1 MRTNLIK
8 VLSVFLVSVFLLG
21 CADSSKHKVLKLAH
35 GLDPTHPVHKGMVFM
50 AERLAEK
57 SGGKLT
63 IDIYPSGQLGSEQQ
77 CVELLQIGSLA
88 ITKVSAAVMEGFT
101 PKFKAL
107 GLPYVF
113 RSQQHSFNVF
123 DGEIGK
129 EMLLGTQE
137 FWIRGLCFYDA
148 GFRSFYTIDKP
159 INTPE
164 DLSGLK
170 IRVMKSQTAMEMVK
184 SLGGSPTP
192 ISWGELY
199 TALQSGVVD
208 GAENNPPSLYT
219 SHHYEVC
226 KHYSLDEHT
235 CVPDI
240 LIISTKVW
248 NTLTPQEQV
257 WLQEAADESVPIQR
271 KYWDESVQESL
282 RIVQENGVTIHYPDK
297 SKFAEKVQDLLDKY
311 KEDEVLGDLIQ
322 RIQAVK

>member
-1 MRTNLIK
+1 MNYNLKVVSILVLMVSLFGCTNT
-8 VLSVFLVSVFLLG
+8 SQ
-21 CADSSKHKVLKLAH
+21 HKVLKLAH
-35 GLDPTHPVHKGMVFM
+35 GLDPTHPVHKGMEFM
-50 AERLAEK
+50 AQRLAEK
-57 SGGKLT
+57 SNGQLT

-88 ITKVSAAVMEGFT
+88 ITKVSAAVMESFT

-113 RSQQHSFNVF
+113 RSKEHSFNVF

-129 EMLLGTQE
+129 ELLLGTE
-137 FWIRGLCFYDA
+137 EYWIRGLCFYDA

-159 INTPE
+159 INTPD
-164 DLSGLK
+164 DLNGLK
-170 IRVMKSQTAMEMVK
+170 IRVMKSQSAMEMVK
-184 SLGGSPTP
+184 ALGGSPTP

-208 GAENNPPSLYT
+208 GAENNAPSLYT

-235 CVPDI
+235 CVPDV

-248 NTLTPQEQV
+248 NSLTEQEQK
-257 WLQEAADESVPIQR
+257 WLQEAADESVPVER
-271 KYWDESVQESL
+271 KYWDESVKESL
-282 RIVQENGVTIHYPDK
+282 RIVQEAGVTIHRPDK
-297 SKFAEKVQDLLDKY
+297 SKFAAKVQGLLDKY
-311 KEDEVLGDLIQ
+311 KQDEVLGDLIR
-322 RIQAVK
+322 RIQAVE